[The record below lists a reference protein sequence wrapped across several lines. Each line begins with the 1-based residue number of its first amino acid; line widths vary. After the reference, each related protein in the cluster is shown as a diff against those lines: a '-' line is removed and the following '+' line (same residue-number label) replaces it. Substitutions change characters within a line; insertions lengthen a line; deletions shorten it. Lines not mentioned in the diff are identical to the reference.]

1 MWNVRLRLWV
11 LSSMAVEAP
20 NDVSR
25 PVLAWVEDLFRA
37 HVDGVFNV
45 AFRVLWNRADAED
58 VVQATFVK
66 AFGRID
72 QLRDPGKARAWL
84 LQVAY
89 RESIG
94 VLRRRRDVPVD
105 PTDLPVA
112 ACDDPTPADLV
123 AASAVAAELSRA
135 LQRLSPDERM
145 AVVLRDVEDL
155 PMREVAEVLGVGVS
169 AAKMRVHRGR
179 QRLRVLLDGSEVR

>member
-1 MWNVRLRLWV
+1 
-11 LSSMAVEAP
+11 MAVEAP
-20 NDVSR
+20 NDPSR
-25 PVLAWVEDLFRA
+25 PVLAWVEELFRA

-66 AFGRID
+66 AFVRID
-72 QLRDPGKARAWL
+72 QLRDPGKARGWL

-94 VLRRRRDVPVD
+94 VLRHRRDVPVD
-105 PTDLPVA
+105 PTDLPIAV
-112 ACDDPTPADLV
+112 CDDPTPADLA
-123 AASAVAAELSRA
+123 AASVVAVELSRA
-135 LQRLSPDERM
+135 LQRLSPDERI
-145 AVVLRDVEDL
+145 AVILRDVEDL
-155 PMREVAEVLGVGVS
+155 PMRGVAEVLGVGVS